1 MTVRRL
7 QESSEVEYGPAMR
20 CALCERPDVEFGD
33 GHLCVADRSQV
44 VEGSSTPTSTWRVT
58 GWVVLG
64 IAVAY
69 LIVCGAKIALL
80 LQDYDL
86 VDRITAD
93 PRSVDL
99 GDLDRLAAQ
108 ERTVGGILQFCVLA
122 YLIGFAVWFA
132 MVWRVVVRNGLDPRR
147 VFGHWT
153 VFAFGASIV
162 VSVVL
167 AALTGDPNVSGN
179 DLGAVRDEL
188 LAFDRNQII
197 FTVARMGVGGLL
209 IACVWVLQRRVRS
222 SIFGPLEALVQ
233 L

>member
-1 MTVRRL
+1 MTVWRL
-7 QESSEVEYGPAMR
+7 HEGSEVEYGPAMR
-20 CALCERPDVEFGD
+20 CALCERLDVEFGD
-33 GHLCVADRSQV
+33 GHLCVADRQRV
-44 VEGSSTPTSTWRVT
+44 MEGGSTPTSAWRMT

-69 LIVCGAKIALL
+69 LLVCAAKIALL

-86 VDRITAD
+86 VDRLTAD
-93 PRSVDL
+93 PGSVGL
-99 GDLDRLAAQ
+99 AELDRLAAQ

-153 VFAFGASIV
+153 VIAFGASIV
-162 VSVVL
+162 VSVIL
-167 AALTGDPNVSGN
+167 AALTGDPNVTGD
-179 DLGAVRDEL
+179 DLAAVRDDL

-197 FTVARMGVGGLL
+197 FTFARMGVGGLL
-209 IACVWVLQRRVRS
+209 ITCVWVLQRRVRAA
-222 SIFGPLEALVQ
+222 IFGPLEALVQ